1 MSESCWLWHELSTV
15 HFTLQGSCT
24 GEFQT
29 QMGSNW
35 DRMAEFILIFFGAL
49 ISGSSRDSCLMV
61 L

>member
-35 DRMAEFILIFFGAL
+35 DRMAEFIFLGAL
-49 ISGSSRDSCLMV
+49 SGSSRGSCLME

>member
-35 DRMAEFILIFFGAL
+35 DRMAEFIFFGAL
-49 ISGSSRDSCLMV
+49 SGSSRDSCFMEL
-61 L
+61 